1 MSTLIYSFNS
11 PLQNKL
17 IKIYDWEK
25 NYKLQPTRSLIK
37 YMRAIAKESAKNT
50 TSSRGH
56 SDSSGDY
63 TYLLSGCP
71 KSSELDYD
79 FPEFFA
85 FRDLAF
91 YFKYWYALALRSPS
105 GSPVLH
111 HRGFASAVNFVV
123 PVQGDRGNCN
133 WPITWL
139 RPPLY
144 CQGAESQV
152 SGCPSFAVPQS
163 MLAC

>member
-1 MSTLIYSFNS
+1 M
-11 PLQNKL
+11 QNKL

-79 FPEFFA
+79 YPEFFA

-91 YFKYWYALALRSPS
+91 YFKYWYVQKLKNLRIYIIVS
-105 GSPVLH
+105 
-111 HRGFASAVNFVV
+111 
-123 PVQGDRGNCN
+123 
-133 WPITWL
+133 
-139 RPPLY
+139 LY
-144 CQGAESQV
+144 
-152 SGCPSFAVPQS
+152 
-163 MLAC
+163 

>member
-1 MSTLIYSFNS
+1 MYYCYNKTHINKKFVLPNISSFYFNVHFFILIILFCQLLYSFNS

-79 FPEFFA
+79 YPEFFA

-91 YFKYWYALALRSPS
+91 YFKYWYA
-105 GSPVLH
+105 
-111 HRGFASAVNFVV
+111 FK
-123 PVQGDRGNCN
+123 NCKN
-133 WPITWL
+133 
-139 RPPLY
+139 
-144 CQGAESQV
+144 
-152 SGCPSFAVPQS
+152 
-163 MLAC
+163 

>member
-1 MSTLIYSFNS
+1 MIIKPINKKSVLTNISSFYFNVHFFILISFLLILNSFNS

-79 FPEFFA
+79 YPEFFA

-91 YFKYWYALALRSPS
+91 YFKYWY
-105 GSPVLH
+105 
-111 HRGFASAVNFVV
+111 
-123 PVQGDRGNCN
+123 VQK
-133 WPITWL
+133 L
-139 RPPLY
+139 EKLK
-144 CQGAESQV
+144 
-152 SGCPSFAVPQS
+152 
-163 MLAC
+163 MK